1 VNEPQPST
9 PDIQRIKVARRVNA
23 LLNQFVGVL
32 DTKASI
38 FLAGNVAAASFL
50 LKDMPPNWWCRILY
64 FTAISA
70 YAASVVMAGATIFPR
85 RPKTGNSVLF
95 WGDIAEHQSAAD
107 YTEHFDKV
115 LISGC
120 LDDQYLAQNF
130 LTAKLLHRKYKCLRF
145 CIILFFIGLFT
156 SFTVFLS
163 SVK

>member
-1 VNEPQPST
+1 MSEPTT
-9 PDIQRIKVARRVNA
+9 PDITRIKVARRVNA

-50 LKDMPPNWWCRILY
+50 LKEMPPNWWCRIIY

-85 RPKTGNSVLF
+85 RPKTGQSVLF
-95 WGDIAEHQSAAD
+95 WGDIAEHKSADD
-107 YTEHFDKV
+107 YTKHFDKV
-115 LISGC
+115 LSDGC
-120 LDDQYLAQNF
+120 LDEQYLAQNF
-130 LTAKLLHRKYKCLRF
+130 LTAKLLRRKYKCLRA
-145 CIILFFIGLFT
+145 CILLFFLALFT